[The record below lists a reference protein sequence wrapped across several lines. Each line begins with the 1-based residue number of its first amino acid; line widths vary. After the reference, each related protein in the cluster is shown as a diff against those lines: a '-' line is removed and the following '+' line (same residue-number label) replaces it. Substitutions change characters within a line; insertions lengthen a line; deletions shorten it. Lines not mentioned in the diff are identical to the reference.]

1 MLRPGSLRP
10 NSLATTALLTALVAL
25 GPISTDLYLP
35 SLPGLLRYFATDEAQ
50 VQLTL
55 SVFLVGLAAG
65 QLVYGPLSDR
75 FGRRPV
81 LLAGTILYV
90 AASIVCALAPNMSTL
105 IAARLLQAMGA
116 CAGPVICRAI
126 VRDVHGREGAAR
138 ILSYM
143 GAAMALAPALGPILG
158 GYVEAWFGWRA
169 NFAILCIYG
178 AAGLALAFAM
188 LPETAPHRGEEGPW
202 IDGALRGYLSLFRQP
217 VYFGYVFACSLAYG
231 GIFCF
236 ISGSSFVFVDIIG
249 LPPERY
255 GLCFAA
261 IVVGYIAGT
270 LLGGR
275 LTRRFG
281 IERMVRT
288 GGLISALG
296 GIGLIVSVISF
307 GATVAGILAPAI
319 VYTAGTG
326 LVLPNAMAGAIG
338 PFPRIAGT
346 AAAFLGFV
354 QMGLAA
360 IGGAVIA
367 HLANGTAIPM
377 AVGVALVSTLQP
389 VIYRLLISG
398 AASPAA

>member
-1 MLRPGSLRP
+1 MLRPS
-10 NSLATTALLTALVAL
+10 SLATTALLTALVAL
-25 GPISTDLYLP
+25 SPISTDLYLP
-35 SLPGLLRYFATDEAQ
+35 SLPGLLRYFGADVAR

-55 SVFLVGLAAG
+55 SVFLIGIAGG
-65 QLVYGPLSDR
+65 QLLYGPLSDR

-81 LLAGTILYV
+81 LLAGLVLYLG
-90 AASIVCALAPNMSTL
+90 ASIACVFAPS
-105 IAARLLQAMGA
+105 IAALIVARLVQAIGA

-143 GAAMALAPALGPILG
+143 SAAMALAPALGPILG
-158 GYVEAWFGWRA
+158 GYVEAWLGWRA

-178 AAGLALAFAM
+178 ATGLVLAFAM

-202 IDGALRGYLSLFRQP
+202 LDAALRGYLSLFRQRF
-217 VYFGYVFACSLAYG
+217 YLGFVFCCSLAYG

-249 LPPERY
+249 LPPQRY

-261 IVVGYIAGT
+261 VVLGYIAGT
-270 LLGGR
+270 LAGGR

-281 IERMVRT
+281 IERLVWT
-288 GGLISALG
+288 GGLISAIG
-296 GIGLIVSVISF
+296 GVGLIASVIAF
-307 GATVAGILAPAI
+307 GATVPGILVPTMI
-319 VYTAGTG
+319 YMAGTG
-326 LVLPNAMAGAIG
+326 LVMPNAMAGAIG

-346 AAAFLGFV
+346 AAALLGFT

-360 IGGAVIA
+360 IGGTVIG

-377 AVGVALVSTLQP
+377 AVGIALVGLLQP
-389 VIYRLLISG
+389 VIYRMFISG
-398 AASPAA
+398 AVSPAA

>member
-1 MLRPGSLRP
+1 MLRPS
-10 NSLATTALLTALVAL
+10 SLAATALLTALVAL
-25 GPISTDLYLP
+25 SPISTDLYLP
-35 SLPGLLRYFATDEAQ
+35 SLPGLLRYFSADVAR

-55 SVFLVGLAAG
+55 SVFLIGIAGG
-65 QLVYGPLSDR
+65 QLLYGPLSDR

-81 LLAGTILYV
+81 LLAGLILYV
-90 AASIVCALAPNMSTL
+90 GASIACVFAPSIGAL
-105 IAARLLQAMGA
+105 IAARLVQAMGA

-143 GAAMALAPALGPILG
+143 SAAMALAPALGPILG
-158 GYVEAWFGWRA
+158 GYVEAWLGWRA

-178 AAGLALAFAM
+178 AAGLVLAFAM
-188 LPETAPHRGEEGPW
+188 LAETAPHRGEEGPW
-202 IDGALRGYLSLFRQP
+202 LDAALRGYLSLFRQR
-217 VYFGYVFACSLAYG
+217 VYLGFVFCCSLAYG

-249 LPPERY
+249 LPPQRY

-261 IVVGYIAGT
+261 VVLGYIAGT
-270 LLGGR
+270 LAGGR

-281 IERMVRT
+281 IERLVKI
-288 GGLISALG
+288 GGLISAIG
-296 GIGLIVSVISF
+296 GIGLIASVAAF
-307 GATVAGILAPAI
+307 GATVPGILAPAM
-319 VYTAGTG
+319 VYMAGTG
-326 LVLPNAMAGAIG
+326 LVMPNAMAGAIG

-346 AAAFLGFV
+346 AAALLGFT

-360 IGGAVIA
+360 IGGVVIG

-377 AVGVALVSTLQP
+377 AAGIALVSVLQP
-389 VIYRLLISG
+389 VIYRMFISG
-398 AASPAA
+398 AASPAV